1 MEGNICSPRGGEMK
15 IHATLLIAMFS
26 LTGCVR
32 MSCMSPSCLGEEA
45 YNNLMFPKPYG
56 AHWVKEGMTRE
67 SRLQDYESCGGNKWL
82 NSGFPDAVIRAETW
96 STDLVSTHSYN
107 KDLLNNPQAE
117 ARLGK
122 KRMICMQ
129 EKGYVW
135 QESCDARCL
144 YP

>member
-1 MEGNICSPRGGEMK
+1 MKPLFVYVGFAMVLSGCGIGGVWMN
-15 IHATLLIAMFS
+15 
-26 LTGCVR
+26 GD
-32 MSCMSPSCLGEEA
+32 PSVGK
-45 YNNLMFPKPYG
+45 NLKPYG
-56 AHWVKEGMTRE
+56 DHWVKDGMTRE

-82 NSGFPDAVIRAETW
+82 NSGFPDVVIRAETLP
-96 STDLVSTHSYN
+96 TDLVSTHSYN
-107 KDLLNNPQAE
+107 KDLIDNPLAE

-135 QESCDARCL
+135 LESCDARCL